1 MKDVKYVILYDV
13 SIGASPT
20 LWGVPPPVWIQ
31 TEEPEVFQ
39 FPDVAIYR
47 SFFHSCSRH
56 KLSGCNTRI
65 LSHEIKHLLL
75 KGCQG
80 CRSIVIFSAENSVA
94 RGKFRGKF
102 RLKWNSIS
110 FKPYKMLN
118 NKDIMS
124 ERKMLDRLHK
134 NFDNAL

>member
-20 LWGVPPPVWIQ
+20 LWGVPPLVWIQ

-39 FPDVAIYR
+39 FPDVAINIFR
-47 SFFHSCSRH
+47 RQQ
-56 KLSGCNTRI
+56 T
-65 LSHEIKHLLL
+65 
-75 KGCQG
+75 
-80 CRSIVIFSAENSVA
+80 FSAENSVA